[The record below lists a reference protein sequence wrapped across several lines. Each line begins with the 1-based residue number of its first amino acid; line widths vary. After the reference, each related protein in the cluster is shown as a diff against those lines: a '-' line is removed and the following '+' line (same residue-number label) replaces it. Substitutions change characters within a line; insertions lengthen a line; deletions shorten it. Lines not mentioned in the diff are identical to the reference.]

1 MTEKSLIMTALV
13 FEEKTAHIDVLN
25 RKCREMFDTDPE
37 LLLIRVY
44 RDGQQ
49 FEDNNLLG
57 LIYRPG
63 HAGYYAD
70 CGQIIWKYLRNLN
83 TYDVDD
89 EPGGDGVRI
98 P

>member
-1 MTEKSLIMTALV
+1 MTEKSLIMSALT
-13 FEEKTAHIDVLN
+13 FEEKAAHIDVLN
-25 RKCREMFDTDPE
+25 RKCRELFNADPE

-44 RDGQQ
+44 RDGQH

-70 CGQIIWKYLRNLN
+70 CGQIIWKYLRAINAN
-83 TYDVDD
+83 
-89 EPGGDGVRI
+89 DGEGVLL

>member
-1 MTEKSLIMTALV
+1 MTSLL
-13 FEEKTAHIDVLN
+13 FKEKTAHIDVLN
-25 RKCREMFDTDPE
+25 RKCREMFQADPE

-70 CGQIIWKYLRNLN
+70 CGQVIWKYLRSVED
-83 TYDVDD
+83 YAIDGDQSDVCN
-89 EPGGDGVRI
+89 EPE
-98 P
+98 

>member
-13 FEEKTAHIDVLN
+13 FEHKAAHIDVLN
-25 RKCREMFDTDPE
+25 RKCREMFDADPE

-63 HAGYYAD
+63 HAGYYTD
-70 CGQIIWKYLRNLN
+70 CGQVIWKYLRGL
-83 TYDVDD
+83 DS
-89 EPGGDGVRI
+89 EGQGVVI

>member
-1 MTEKSLIMTALV
+1 MTDTSLIMTALI
-13 FEEKTAHIDVLN
+13 FEEKAAHIDVLN
-25 RKCREMFDTDPE
+25 RKCRELFDADPE

-44 RDGQQ
+44 RDGQH

-63 HAGYYAD
+63 HSEYYRD
-70 CGQIIWKYLRNLN
+70 CGEITWKYLRKLN
-83 TYDVDD
+83 EYDVAG
-89 EPGGDGVRI
+89 EPDGDGVRI